1 MLIDSRSSHSFI
13 DEQLGSKLAGMEILK
28 TPLQVQIAYGGQLNC
43 TKIIPQCDW
52 WIESHC
58 FKTDFR
64 LIPLGSYDIILGMD
78 WLEQHSPMNIDWVQK
93 WVEFQHLKETV
104 RLQGISTAVGHCAEI
119 SMEQLSGMA
128 KSGSIMYAVQLSN
141 TKSESQS
148 AVPECIQQ
156 IIQEYQAV
164 FDEPEGLPPRRNCDH
179 KIPLVEGA
187 QPVNLRPYRYNPE
200 LKNEIEKQ
208 ITEMLQSG
216 VIQHSQSA
224 WSSPA
229 LLVRKKDGTWRLS
242 VDYRQL
248 NNLTVKSKYPVPIIE
263 ELLDELSGSK
273 WFTKLDLRAGY
284 HQIRM
289 VEDDVSKTAFQTHFG
304 HFEYKVMSFGLT
316 GAPATFQAA
325 MNSTLA
331 SVLRKCA
338 LVFFDDILIYSP
350 DLESYKEHLRTV
362 LQLLAQDH
370 WKVKF
375 SKCAFAQQ
383 QVSYLGHVIGI
394 NGVSTEPKKIQ
405 DVVNWAIPTTVKKLR
420 GFLELTGYYRKFVQ
434 GHGLI
439 SKPLTQL
446 LRKGVVFK
454 WTTEADA
461 AFNCLKQA
469 LVTAPVLAL
478 PDFNKEFTVETDA
491 SDTGI
496 GAVLSQVK
504 HPIAYLS
511 KALGPRSIGLSSYE
525 KECMAILLAIDHW
538 RPYLQLQEFVI
549 LTDHHSLVHLSDQR
563 FHTPWQQ
570 RAFTKLLG
578 LQYRICYRKGTT
590 NSAADAL
597 SRKDSPETVEV
608 LDVSSCTPVWL
619 QEVVE
624 GYVQDAYST
633 QLISELLID
642 PAAKPHFSLK
652 NGLLRYKGRIW
663 LGTNT
668 KLQQKIIQEL
678 HNSPLGGHSRFPVTY
693 RRIKQLFA
701 WFGMK
706 KQVQSQL
713 KQCQICIQAKPERVK
728 YPGLLQPLPVPD
740 GVWHVISMDFIE
752 GLPPIWLIQ
761 LHSCDC

>member
-1 MLIDSRSSHSFI
+1 M
-13 DEQLGSKLAGMEILK
+13 
-28 TPLQVQIAYGGQLNC
+28 
-43 TKIIPQCDW
+43 
-52 WIESHC
+52 
-58 FKTDFR
+58 
-64 LIPLGSYDIILGMD
+64 
-78 WLEQHSPMNIDWVQK
+78 
-93 WVEFQHLKETV
+93 
-104 RLQGISTAVGHCAEI
+104 
-119 SMEQLSGMA
+119 
-128 KSGSIMYAVQLSN
+128 
-141 TKSESQS
+141 
-148 AVPECIQQ
+148 
-156 IIQEYQAV
+156 
-164 FDEPEGLPPRRNCDH
+164 
-179 KIPLVEGA
+179 
-187 QPVNLRPYRYNPE
+187 
-200 LKNEIEKQ
+200 
-208 ITEMLQSG
+208 
-216 VIQHSQSA
+216 
-224 WSSPA
+224 
-229 LLVRKKDGTWRLS
+229 
-242 VDYRQL
+242 
-248 NNLTVKSKYPVPIIE
+248 
-263 ELLDELSGSK
+263 
-273 WFTKLDLRAGY
+273 
-284 HQIRM
+284 
-289 VEDDVSKTAFQTHFG
+289 
-304 HFEYKVMSFGLT
+304 
-316 GAPATFQAA
+316 
-325 MNSTLA
+325 
-331 SVLRKCA
+331 
-338 LVFFDDILIYSP
+338 
-350 DLESYKEHLRTV
+350 
-362 LQLLAQDH
+362 
-370 WKVKF
+370 
-375 SKCAFAQQ
+375 
-383 QVSYLGHVIGI
+383 IGI

-405 DVVNWAIPTTVKKLR
+405 DVVNWAIPTMVKKLR

-454 WTTEADA
+454 WTPEADA

-728 YPGLLQPLPVPD
+728 YPGLLQPLLVPD